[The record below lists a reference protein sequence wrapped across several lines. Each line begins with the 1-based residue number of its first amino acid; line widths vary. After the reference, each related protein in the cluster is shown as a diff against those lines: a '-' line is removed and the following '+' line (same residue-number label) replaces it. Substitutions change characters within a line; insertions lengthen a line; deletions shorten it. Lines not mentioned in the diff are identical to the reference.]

1 MKQIQTIQQYVLCD
15 HIILLNC
22 NACMYYILKYTPLPA
37 NVILNPEIIEKKR
50 FDGSLTRGIAS
61 NMEYALKT
69 FQFRYFIVL
78 SSRTI
83 FYKQLDLENL
93 DRLQPKL
100 ANMEER
106 EKVCRGPFYS
116 NGWHWPAFKQS
127 ELAKHY
133 LKNHFKLYVSAHE
146 GLCISVCVCRNIIAF
161 FNKYPRIRDNLFH
174 YKYCVE
180 EFALQT
186 IATNEVDSN
195 LEYGFLDLGHGVSD
209 NYDPRA
215 DNKYT
220 RKIPFL

>member
-1 MKQIQTIQQYVLCD
+1 MKQIQTIQQYVPCD
-15 HIILLNC
+15 HVILLNC
-22 NACMYYILKYTPLPA
+22 NACMYYILTHISLPA
-37 NVILNPEIIEKKR
+37 NVVINPEIIEKKR
-50 FDGSLTRGIAS
+50 YDGSVTRGFVS

-69 FQFRYFIVL
+69 FNFRFFIVL
-78 SSRTI
+78 SARTI

-93 DRLQPKL
+93 NRLQPKW

-106 EKVCRGPFYS
+106 EHICVRTFTS
-116 NGWHWPAFKQS
+116 NEWHWPTFKQTDV
-127 ELAKHY
+127 ARHY
-133 LKNHFKLYVSAHE
+133 LKRGYRLWISAHE

-186 IATNEVDSN
+186 IATNEVDPN

-209 NYDPRA
+209 NYDPHA
-215 DNKYT
+215 TNKYT